1 MNLQKLTKSTKMKL
15 DSFIHVFHRTFRTRF
30 ARNEIISD
38 TTKLLKRSLIILWF
52 SRMLVSASGIANRR
66 STGSESSLV
75 CCPIAKE
82 LTFAGFSVYFAQ
94 FYKNFS
100 YFSLVLSFF
109 GITSSTNRCELPPL
123 NATVC
128 HLPQTWKNILIFK
141 NRFQIC
147 QFFPF
152 RQWRRCMYFWDEF
165 GFAWYDNFLT
175 M

>member
-1 MNLQKLTKSTKMKL
+1 MEICSSELIEIYFESVRAEWKMFSENKILSSLWIYKSWQNQQKWNWTVSYMFFIELSVHDLLRNKM
-15 DSFIHVFHRTFRTRF
+15 
-30 ARNEIISD
+30 ISD

-94 FYKNFS
+94 FCRNNS

-109 GITSSTNRCELPPL
+109 GITLSTNRCELHSL

-128 HLPQTWKNILIFK
+128 HLPQTWKK
-141 NRFQIC
+141 K
-147 QFFPF
+147 
-152 RQWRRCMYFWDEF
+152 
-165 GFAWYDNFLT
+165 
-175 M
+175 